1 MSIKIGKRPRDL
13 LNPKAVKYMQSV
25 FSIKDAIS
33 KKESREISALFG
45 VTVTQ
50 VRDFFNSQ
58 RSRVR
63 KFVRLSREKAIR
75 LKAPKDS
82 NVFPPVNSESA
93 TSTPVDLLPLNSIA
107 PDVGDASPC
116 PVQNDLLPG
125 IDEADKDF
133 VQNIFTLMGKEE
145 TFSGQVKLM
154 EWILRIENSSVL
166 SWFMTKGGVMILAT
180 WLSQAS
186 AEEQTS
192 VLSII
197 LEVLSHL
204 PLHKALPSQL
214 SAVLQTVNR
223 LRFYRTSDV
232 SNRAKALL
240 SKWSKMF
247 ARAQVNKKPNGVR
260 SRNAMQKEMMV
271 KQSFGEIMGDEAWH
285 SDNSLSEE
293 ILASCENLEVTRRL
307 ESSQALKLLP
317 ASADDSSRKHALGV
331 TSAQNRERR
340 KVQMVEQPGQKMAGR
355 SPQASRVASASRSRP
370 MSVDD
375 IQKAKMRQL
384 HMQNKYGKS
393 GSSCNESNEIKTES
407 SIKTSMTKTVN
418 LPPAATVH
426 VQSEGELQKNVMP
439 SEAPQKLDM
448 SFAKTKLDSRETVL
462 EGCKRVRIPWKR
474 PAEVKLDDQWRV
486 GGGEDSKEV
495 EFQKNRNRREKE
507 TIYRTVQEI
516 PPNPKEPWDREMDYD
531 DSLTPVIS
539 LEQLPDADVVPE
551 AQVPSNENAR
561 AGLSSM
567 SQNSNPAPAEPDLE
581 LLAVLLK
588 NPEIVFALTSGGA
601 GSLSSAD
608 TVRLLDMI
616 KAGGGAAGNLN
627 GLGVGAGIGVGG
639 RTGERV
645 EVSLPSPTPSSNP
658 PVTGVWS
665 ADAVRNPFSRH
676 NASASAA
683 STSGSFQG
691 HASTTV
697 APPLQA
703 SNFPATVRQEA
714 RNVQNSLSQSSQVHT
729 HSMMAPSLQHRIPI
743 ESAAVQSQAQ
753 EAFAPMN
760 GVQNPTSTG
769 KRPMHSL
776 PYSAVTSPQLQP
788 MQRAHPSLYSGGPG
802 PSMDMNSSW
811 GGGRE
816 INHQYSH
823 PHSYS
828 QTNQS
833 TFSASSRAPYERNN
847 YAREDFE
854 SWSQENS
861 PTRYPPG
868 RNIPEARAVPDRF
881 SGPESSR
888 HGSSSGFWD
897 HNRDHNRHGGRWQR
911 DWRR

>member
-1 MSIKIGKRPRDL
+1 
-13 LNPKAVKYMQSV
+13 
-25 FSIKDAIS
+25 
-33 KKESREISALFG
+33 
-45 VTVTQ
+45 
-50 VRDFFNSQ
+50 
-58 RSRVR
+58 
-63 KFVRLSREKAIR
+63 
-75 LKAPKDS
+75 
-82 NVFPPVNSESA
+82 
-93 TSTPVDLLPLNSIA
+93 
-107 PDVGDASPC
+107 
-116 PVQNDLLPG
+116 
-125 IDEADKDF
+125 
-133 VQNIFTLMGKEE
+133 MGKEE

-180 WLSQAS
+180 WLSQA
-186 AEEQTS
+186 ATEEQTS

-247 ARAQVNKKPNGVR
+247 ARAQAIKKPNGVR
-260 SRNAMQKEMMV
+260 SFTAMQKEMTV
-271 KQSFGEIMGDEAWH
+271 KQSFGEIMGVEAWH
-285 SDNSLSEE
+285 SDNSLSEG

-307 ESSQALKLLP
+307 ESSQALKFLP
-317 ASADDSSRKHALGV
+317 APVDDSSRKHTLGA

-355 SPQASRVASASRSRP
+355 SPQASRLASVGRSRP

-375 IQKAKMRQL
+375 IQKAKMRAL

-407 SIKTSMTKTVN
+407 SVKTLTTKTVN

-426 VQSEGELQKNVMP
+426 VQSEGEQQKNVMP
-439 SEAPQKLDM
+439 CEAPRKLDV
-448 SFAKTKLDSRETVL
+448 SSPVTKLDSRETVL
-462 EGCKRVRIPWKR
+462 EECTRAQIPWKR
-474 PAEVKLDDQWRV
+474 PAEVKLNDQWRV

-507 TIYRTVQEI
+507 TIYRTVQDI

-539 LEQLPDADVVPE
+539 IEQLPDADVVPE
-551 AQVPSNENAR
+551 TQVPSNDNAR
-561 AGLSSM
+561 AGVSSTA
-567 SQNSNPAPAEPDLE
+567 QNNNPAVAEPDLE

-588 NPEIVFALTSGGA
+588 NPEIVFALTSGEA
-601 GSLSSAD
+601 GNLSSTD

-616 KAGGGAAGNLN
+616 KAGGGAANLVAGNLN
-627 GLGVGAGIGVGG
+627 GLGVGAGAGVGG
-639 RTGERV
+639 RREGRV

-658 PVTGVWS
+658 PVTGAWA
-665 ADAVRNPFSRH
+665 ADAVKNPFSRH
-676 NASASAA
+676 ASASAA
-683 STSGSFQG
+683 STSGIFQG
-691 HASTTV
+691 RASTTMP
-697 APPLQA
+697 PPLQA
-703 SNFPATVRQEA
+703 SNFPATLQQEA

-729 HSMMAPSLQHRIPI
+729 HSMMAPSLQHRVPL

-753 EAFAPMN
+753 EVFAPMN
-760 GVQNPTSTG
+760 GVLNPSSTG

-776 PYSAVTSPQLQP
+776 PYSAVASPQLQP
-788 MQRAHPSLYSGGPG
+788 LQRGHPSPYPGGPG
-802 PSMDMNSSW
+802 QSMDMNPSW

-816 INHQYSH
+816 TTHQYSH
-823 PHSYS
+823 PHAYS

-833 TFSASSRAPYERNN
+833 NFSARASFERNN

-868 RNIPEARAVPDRF
+868 RNVPETRAVPDR
-881 SGPESSR
+881 SYGSESSR
-888 HGSSSGFWD
+888 HGSSSGYWD
-897 HNRDHNRHGGRWQR
+897 HNRDYNRHGGRWQR
-911 DWRR
+911 DRRH